1 VIVAILNTTA
11 TAQVIVDDFDRAD
24 EALAGSTTSNGNGVW
39 DSGSTN
45 ANTTVVGNRVI
56 SSGSSGSAYL
66 PFSPPAEKT
75 YSVQASTR
83 RYGADTPNHSQAIG
97 FIDSSQNP
105 ESPFGTCNGTGC
117 WSGIHMAVEVGGDVY
132 FWHNNFG
139 GDGQLHNGS
148 GNNSTTGLE
157 NLAGVQDSPSEFVD
171 LKLEI
176 DPVAGRARGYVNDMV
191 NPLIDIPYSST
202 DTITGAGFTNSNTY
216 GAEWDNFTV
225 NAGSG
230 TPVFSRS
237 WKSDTSG
244 DWNQG
249 SNWSPYGVPND
260 SEQTVVFGDV
270 ITSNRVVFTE
280 TDVTVNRIQ
289 FASDPSYV
297 VAGSGA
303 INLAVS
309 SIADAGIDVFQGDHQ
324 FQAAVNF
331 KDNSTVTTGDGTNL
345 TFNNTLS
352 LGGNTLTKQGL
363 GSMAIRNTL
372 ATGGGTV
379 DILAGSVTGN
389 GTVGGDVN
397 NTSGTI
403 SPGDS
408 VGVQAV
414 VPEPCA
420 LILWILSALG
430 LLVCRSRYQIG
441 RH

>member
-1 VIVAILNTTA
+1 
-11 TAQVIVDDFDRAD
+11 
-24 EALAGSTTSNGNGVW
+24 
-39 DSGSTN
+39 
-45 ANTTVVGNRVI
+45 
-56 SSGSSGSAYL
+56 
-66 PFSPPAEKT
+66 
-75 YSVQASTR
+75 
-83 RYGADTPNHSQAIG
+83 
-97 FIDSSQNP
+97 
-105 ESPFGTCNGTGC
+105 
-117 WSGIHMAVEVGGDVY
+117 M
-132 FWHNNFG
+132 
-139 GDGQLHNGS
+139 
-148 GNNSTTGLE
+148 
-157 NLAGVQDSPSEFVD
+157 
-171 LKLEI
+171 
-176 DPVAGRARGYVNDMV
+176 
-191 NPLIDIPYSST
+191 
-202 DTITGAGFTNSNTY
+202 
-216 GAEWDNFTV
+216 
-225 NAGSG
+225 
-230 TPVFSRS
+230 
-237 WKSDTSG
+237 
-244 DWNQG
+244 
-249 SNWSPYGVPND
+249 
-260 SEQTVVFGDV
+260 

-324 FQAAVNF
+324 FQAAVNL

-345 TFNNTLS
+345 TLNNTLS
-352 LGGNTLTKQGL
+352 LGGNTLTKQGP

-397 NTSGTI
+397 NMSGTI

-420 LILWILSALG
+420 LILWILGALG
-430 LLVCRSRYQIG
+430 LLVCRLRYQIG